1 MNRISV
7 IIPTYQHAATL
18 PRVLGSVFAQTLQ
31 PTEVIVVDDGS
42 TDSTVAVLAPY
53 TDRITYVHQ
62 QNQGAPMA
70 RNRGF
75 KLSTGAFV
83 IFWDADVVAEHTML
97 ERLEEVLREHPQAAW
112 AY

>member
-70 RNRGF
+70 RNP
-75 KLSTGAFV
+75 
-83 IFWDADVVAEHTML
+83 
-97 ERLEEVLREHPQAAW
+97 RLPTVHRSVCHFGTRTLWRNTQCLRDSKRF
-112 AY
+112 